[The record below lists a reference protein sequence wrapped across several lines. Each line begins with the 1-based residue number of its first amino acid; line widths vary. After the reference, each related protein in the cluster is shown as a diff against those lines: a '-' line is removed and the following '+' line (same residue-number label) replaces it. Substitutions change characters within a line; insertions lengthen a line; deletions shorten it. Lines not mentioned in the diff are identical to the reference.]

1 MKVSPIIC
9 CWPHQVHLCTP
20 PPPPLLQGLTS
31 WTWEM
36 AGQFKVSREHSE
48 LRTGSEIFTP
58 DSHGLSISATSPD
71 SAGPRH
77 SRTLQK
83 SCCVCPSTPIPKS
96 ARFWSRS
103 GYVLSFHTKIHLL
116 STETSKELSSTKTK
130 TDKNIHPIDQ
140 NVLINKFHSKAVWN
154 HDLIIYQLD

>member
-20 PPPPLLQGLTS
+20 LPHFYKASLHER
-31 WTWEM
+31 WW
-36 AGQFKVSREHSE
+36 GQFKVSREHSE

-58 DSHGLSISATSPD
+58 DSHGLYLLPLLT
-71 SAGPRH
+71 AGSRH

-116 STETSKELSSTKTK
+116 STETSKELPSTKTK
-130 TDKNIHPIDQ
+130 PDKNIHPIDRS
-140 NVLINKFHSKAVWN
+140 VLINKFHSKAVWN
-154 HDLIIYQLD
+154 YDLIIRQLD